1 MKCTPLQERELRLLK
16 LFLSHAE
23 IAQIKQALDEG
34 KKVEKVET
42 ELLDPPPEY
51 VAIEIAPPQRGVHG
65 KEVCRING
73 F

>member
-1 MKCTPLQERELRLLK
+1 MKRSPLQERELHLLK

-23 IAQIKQALDEG
+23 IVQIKQALDEG
-34 KKVEKVET
+34 RCVEKVET

-51 VAIEIAPPQRGVHG
+51 VAIEVDG
-65 KEVCRING
+65 KEICRING

>member
-1 MKCTPLQERELRLLK
+1 MKRSPLEERELRLLK

-34 KKVEKVET
+34 RRVEKVET
-42 ELLDPPPEY
+42 EFLDPPPEY
-51 VAIEIAPPQRGVHG
+51 VAIEVDG

>member
-1 MKCTPLQERELRLLK
+1 MKRTPLQERELRMLK

-23 IAQIKQALDEG
+23 IEQIKTALDEG
-34 KKVEKVET
+34 QRVEKVET

-51 VAIEIAPPQRGVHG
+51 VAIEIDG

-73 F
+73 Y